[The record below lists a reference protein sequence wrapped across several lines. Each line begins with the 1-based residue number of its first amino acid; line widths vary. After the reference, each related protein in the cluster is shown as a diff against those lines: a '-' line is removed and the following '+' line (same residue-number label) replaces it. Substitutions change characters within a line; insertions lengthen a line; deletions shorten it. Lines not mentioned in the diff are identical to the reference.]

1 MTASNTASPTWRA
14 TQEYVA
20 KEHLIHYIPESSNT
34 IPLYESEACPV
45 YGVPRENIEMKKCP
59 AYNVSVQRENQSS

>member
-1 MTASNTASPTWRA
+1 MTASNIASPTWRA

-34 IPLYESEACPV
+34 IPLYESE
-45 YGVPRENIEMKKCP
+45 GM
-59 AYNVSVQRENQSS
+59 SSLWSTERKH